1 MAFIGAVSYL
11 HVILDMSLPVVFQ
24 WRKWIHNHSRKHRKA
39 CESVFWI
46 LWQPAV
52 IWFCNTLC
60 PHSLLCLS
68 HATNFLR
75 TRPSSSSFLI
85 PPFGDE
91 ISYTKEFIAQ
101 IYSLAKYYK
110 HLCKYDPKIMNIIS
124 SRSYC
129 FTTFRSTI
137 YLKFLFLYMGYSK
150 VKVFF
155 FCMNMYFLSITY
167 WHKSVPSPTV
177 LKYLLLLQIWCQ
189 N

>member
-1 MAFIGAVSYL
+1 MSFIGAVSYL
-11 HVILDMSLPVVFQ
+11 HVILDLSLPVVSQ

-46 LWQPAV
+46 LWQPTV

-68 HATNFLR
+68 HATDYLR

-91 ISYTKEFIAQ
+91 ISYTTEFIAQ

-110 HLCKYDPKIMNIIS
+110 HLCKYDPKIMNIVS
-124 SRSYC
+124 SRSFIVSLHLDLQSTWSFYFC
-129 FTTFRSTI
+129 TWGSVRSR
-137 YLKFLFLYMGYSK
+137 
-150 VKVFF
+150 FF
-155 FCMNMYFLSITY
+155 FYLY
-167 WHKSVPSPTV
+167 EYV
-177 LKYLLLLQIWCQ
+177 LPQHNLLA
-189 N
+189 